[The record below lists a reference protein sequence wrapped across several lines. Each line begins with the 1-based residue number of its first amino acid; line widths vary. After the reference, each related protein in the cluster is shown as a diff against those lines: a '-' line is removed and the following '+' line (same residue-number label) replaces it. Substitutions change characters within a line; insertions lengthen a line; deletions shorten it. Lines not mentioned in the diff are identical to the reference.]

1 MTIKMLY
8 KYQRQDGG
16 YDVSPIKPE
25 GEYDLRY
32 RIIADEG
39 KLITQDGGNA
49 YPCIDADTT
58 LGWYEIDA
66 PEEEGI

>member
-8 KYQRQDGG
+8 KYQRPDGG

-25 GEYDLRY
+25 GEYDLEY

-39 KLITQDGGNA
+39 KLVTQDSENA
-49 YPCIDADTT
+49 YTCIDTDSI
-58 LGWYEIDA
+58 LDWYEIDDSK
-66 PEEEGI
+66 EEEV